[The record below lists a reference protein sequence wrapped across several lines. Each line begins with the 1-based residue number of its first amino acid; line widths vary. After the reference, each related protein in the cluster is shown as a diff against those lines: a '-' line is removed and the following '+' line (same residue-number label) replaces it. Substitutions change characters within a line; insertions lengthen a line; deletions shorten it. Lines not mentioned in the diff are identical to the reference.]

1 MFFEICPN
9 CFNMVNSDTCPHC
22 GYNQSKAKKYEHVL
36 PPQTILNARYL
47 LGKVLGKGGFGV
59 TYIAKDL
66 VEDKIVAIKE
76 CMPEVYSYRDLSNC
90 IYQKDGETAAFNQCK
105 NNFLDEINALRIL
118 TENDFVVNVF
128 DYFTENNT
136 EYFVMEYIDGLSL
149 KVIVNS
155 KDTTFSLNDAAI
167 VLFTVGSALM
177 EVHKRGIIHR
187 DISPEN
193 IMIARDGTVKL
204 IDFGASKNYFDSS
217 YYRNESIFLKPGFA
231 PPEQYTLDGKQGPWT
246 DVYALAATFYT
257 IVSGKPLI
265 DSTYRVEDDTMKT
278 LEELGCNV
286 SHQISLAVSKAL
298 EPDIIDRYG
307 DVGEFL
313 NDMSEL
319 INVTESIDNETLNI
333 IGSEKDYEIRHGDHV
348 KPDSRN
354 KVACVRVI
362 SGHSAG
368 KEAEI
373 PDYGFISIGRETK
386 GTDIC
391 LDDFSHI
398 SRYHCLVGYDRVN
411 NRFIVIDKSA
421 NGTYYSNGQR
431 MLYNAESYIRPN
443 ESFTVCDNGIKIVV
457 KLL

>member
-9 CFNMVNSDTCPHC
+9 CFSRVYSDTCSHC
-22 GYNQSKAKKYEHVL
+22 GYNQSKAKKYENVL

-66 VEDKIVAIKE
+66 KEDKVVAIKE
-76 CMPEVYSYRDLSNC
+76 CMPEVYSYRDSSNK
-90 IYQKDGETAAFNQCK
+90 IYQKDGETAEFNQCK
-105 NNFLDEINALRIL
+105 NNFIDEVNSLRIL
-118 TENDFVVNVF
+118 SDNDFVVNVF
-128 DYFTENNT
+128 DSFSENNT

-149 KVIVNS
+149 KLIVNS
-155 KDTTFSLNDAAI
+155 KSSTFSLNDATI
-167 VLFTVGSALM
+167 VLFTIGSALM

-193 IMIARDGTVKL
+193 IMVARDGSVKL
-204 IDFGASKNYFDSS
+204 IDFGASKNYYENS
-217 YYRNESIFLKPGFA
+217 YYKNESIFLKPGFA
-231 PPEQYTLDGKQGPWT
+231 PPEQYSFDGKQGPWT

-257 IVSGKPLI
+257 IISGKPLI
-265 DSTYRVEDDTMKT
+265 DSTYRLEDDTMKT

-286 SHQISLAVSKAL
+286 SHQVSMTVSKAL
-298 EPDIIDRYG
+298 EPELSKRYA
-307 DVGEFL
+307 DVGSFL
-313 NDMSEL
+313 NDMVEL
-319 INVTESIDNETLNI
+319 TDISESIGNETLSI
-333 IGSEKDYEIRHGDHV
+333 IDSENDYEVKHGKDTGYDI
-348 KPDSRN
+348 KNMS
-354 KVACVRVI
+354 AYVRVI
-362 SGHSAG
+362 SGNSSG
-368 KEAEI
+368 KQVRI
-373 PDYGFISIGRETK
+373 PDYGFISIGREIK

-431 MLYNAESYIRPN
+431 MLYNAESYILPN
-443 ESFTVCDNGIKIVV
+443 EYFTVCDNGIKIDV
-457 KLL
+457 KLF